1 MAIRAPLLFVS
12 HPTYASVL
20 LPTRLN
26 IVSMNTFPHPRPRRP
41 QVVSTEH
48 TRSPGCTLFFASLVP
63 YLLLFLKK
71 TRERT
76 RKEEER
82 ERGIAAP
89 FVVQKPLCSIHLM
102 GRTGEGKG
110 EIQDPLHFPFTHTPV
125 PSASAP
131 HEFP

>member
-12 HPTYASVL
+12 HPTYASML
-20 LPTRLN
+20 LRTRLN

-63 YLLLFLKK
+63 YLSLSLKK

-82 ERGIAAP
+82 EHGIAAP
-89 FVVQKPLCSIHLM
+89 LVVKKPLRSIHLM
-102 GRTGEGKG
+102 GRTRQGKG
-110 EIQDPLHFPFTHTPV
+110 EMQDPLQFPFTHIPV
-125 PSASAP
+125 PSPSTP